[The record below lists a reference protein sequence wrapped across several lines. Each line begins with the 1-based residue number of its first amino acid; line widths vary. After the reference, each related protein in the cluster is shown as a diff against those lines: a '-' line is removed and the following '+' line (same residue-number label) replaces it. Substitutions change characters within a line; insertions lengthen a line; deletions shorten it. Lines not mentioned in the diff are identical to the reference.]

1 MNLNLKDFSECLKE
15 LLKSRLL
22 RCFLIS
28 LGILIVALLVFQ
40 AGMFVGYM
48 KASFSYKWGDN
59 YYRAFGGGPERG
71 FFMERLPKPLN
82 EMRMLRGGFSEA
94 HGVIGKILKINLPTL
109 VIQGQD
115 KVEKVVLIKD
125 DTSIMKFKDSIKA
138 PELKVDD
145 FVTVIGSPNDESQI
159 EAKLIRLIPSPP
171 EFIRK

>member
-1 MNLNLKDFSECLKE
+1 MNLQLKDISGRLRE

-22 RCFLIS
+22 RCFLAF
-28 LGILIVALLVFQ
+28 LGILIVVLLIFQ

-71 FFMERLPKPLN
+71 FFTERLPKPFN
-82 EMRMLRGGFSEA
+82 EMPMPHGGFSEA

-125 DTSIMKFKDSIKA
+125 DTSIMKFKDTIKA
-138 PELKVDD
+138 SELKVDD
-145 FVTVIGSPNDESQI
+145 LVTVVGSPNDESQI